1 MSNCYECGAH
11 TKELSPRSRCVSCEH
26 RRAIYNEEENY
37 DLRMKIEENFVEWQR
52 KYEAAE
58 ELIAKL
64 EQEIKQQQ
72 EALESDDE

>member
-1 MSNCYECGAH
+1 MTNCYECGAH

-37 DLRMKIEENFVEWQR
+37 DLRMKIEEKFVEWQR

-58 ELIAKL
+58 ERIAEL
-64 EQEIKQQQ
+64 EKEIESYKQAKELDQ
-72 EALESDDE
+72 